1 MNSIQKEILKKKSL
15 GNTKVVA
22 TIGPETKDKESIEA
36 IVKEGVS
43 IFRINFSHGTHESNG
58 EIIKNI
64 REIEKIVGIPLTVF
78 ADLQGPKIR
87 LGKIKD
93 GKDKLKLGQEF
104 ILTTQEILGDNKMA
118 SITDIDIKDIEAGKD
133 IYINDGLV
141 KLQITKIVGD
151 KIYTQVVDDGD
162 ISDGRGVNFPGTTL
176 SLPAIT
182 PKDKEDLAFA
192 LKAGVDCVAL
202 SFVRDQ
208 QEIQELRNLMGDNQ
222 VPIIAKIEKWEAV
235 ENIESIIQAADVI
248 MVARGDL
255 GVELPIEKIP
265 LIQKRIISLAHT
277 WKKPVITATQMLIS
291 MVENPTPTRP
301 EITDIA
307 NAIFDGTD
315 AVMLSNETATG
326 RFPLRSV
333 QTMQRIIQTTEKSD
347 LFEYFVSMKGERVE
361 KNYSA
366 AIGASAV
373 EIAGTIGACAIFCAT
388 ELGRTARLI
397 SSRRPLV
404 PIFALTAKDQT
415 MKDLNFFW
423 GIIPIV
429 LDKVKD
435 AEAIFQ
441 TSEKIAKELEL
452 GGDGDS
458 IVVTSGS
465 KPGITGGTNLVKIQ
479 NL

>member
-1 MNSIQKEILKKKSL
+1 M
-15 GNTKVVA
+15 
-22 TIGPETKDKESIEA
+22 
-36 IVKEGVS
+36 
-43 IFRINFSHGTHESNG
+43 
-58 EIIKNI
+58 
-64 REIEKIVGIPLTVF
+64 
-78 ADLQGPKIR
+78 
-87 LGKIKD
+87 
-93 GKDKLKLGQEF
+93 KLGEEF
-104 ILTTQEILGDNKMA
+104 ILTTQEILGDSTMA
-118 SITDIDIKDIEAGKD
+118 SITDIDIKDIEVGKD

-141 KLQITKIVGD
+141 KLQITKISGD

-182 PKDKEDLAFA
+182 QKDKNDLEFS

-208 QEIQELRNLMGDNQ
+208 QEIQELRNLMGERQ
-222 VPIIAKIEKWEAV
+222 VPVIAKIEKWEAV

-291 MVENPTPTRP
+291 MVDNPTPTRP

-326 RFPLRSV
+326 KYPLRSV

-347 LFEYFVSMKGERVE
+347 LFEYSISVKGEKVE

-388 ELGRTARLI
+388 ELGRTARLV
-397 SSRRPLV
+397 SSRKPLV
-404 PIFALTAKDQT
+404 PVFALTAKNET
-415 MKDLNFFW
+415 MKNLNFFW
-423 GIIPIV
+423 GVIPLALEKI
-429 LDKVKD
+429 KD
-435 AEAIFQ
+435 AQEVFEISAD
-441 TSEKIAKELEL
+441 IAKELEL
-452 GGDGDS
+452 GEKGSS

-465 KPGITGGTNLVKIQ
+465 KPGITGGTNLIKIQ
-479 NL
+479 DL